1 MATYSQTP
9 GLLNIKG
16 VVGAHF
22 SCQLDFGTSLV
33 GYTFD
38 SAIVLQDYPALQE
51 QEITVTVD
59 DAAEGIITLSL
70 TSTQTSALR
79 AISRKKWYLNWTIGG
94 IKQTILAGV
103 FQLSNIPLGQNVVTS
118 TGVTINTQDV
128 DITLSAFSNAALD
141 GKQPLDADLTA
152 IAGLSPSN
160 DDFIQR
166 KSGAWVNRTIAQ
178 IKSDL
183 AISNI
188 DNTSDLNKPLSN
200 AAISALSYKVNT
212 NQISSFGYTL
222 VDDADASSARTTL
235 GLGTAATQNSSSFQA
250 GDSDLTAIAA
260 LSPADDDFIQR
271 KSGAWTNRTIAQV
284 KSDLAINNVNNTSDA
299 DKPVSTATQTALD
312 LKLNSS
318 TAASTY
324 QPLDSDLT
332 SIADLTPSESD
343 FIQRKSGAWA
353 NRTISQ
359 VRSDLSINNV
369 NNTSDLDK
377 PVSNATQTALSYKVD
392 TSQISTFGYSLIND
406 ADAATARTTLG
417 LGTAATQSSSSFQP
431 GDADLTAIAAIAP
444 ANGDIIQRQGGA
456 WARRTQSQ
464 FKEDLALNNVNNT
477 SDINKPL
484 STATINALS
493 YKVNTSQIS
502 TFGYSLVDDAD
513 AATARAT
520 LGLGTISTQ
529 NANNVN
535 VTGGTISGITDLA
548 LADGGTGGSLTAVNG
563 GVVYSGASAFAI
575 TPAGTSGQLLQ
586 SNGTSAPSWTSLPDI
601 EVGTAARATINN
613 NTSSN
618 RDFFP
623 VFAYQSANTG
633 SLLYGD
639 SAKLKYNPSN
649 GYLVADGFVVA
660 GGDIGIY
667 ESAIHWSGN
676 EVLNLEEYRMFDPYG
691 SEVASWGDGNGM
703 YVEGIASQN
712 VPLRL
717 FDTVFSVKQKTA
729 YDIVT
734 PSNSSTTNG
743 ANLRTAYTS
752 AKALTPGNSALSA
765 TNRATVLLLPGKYDL
780 GTTPLTMD
788 TEFVDLVGISSDPKH
803 VLITSQINTSDTGT
817 VVQTVDNVII
827 RNVTIDLT
835 GTPAGSGAGRTA
847 AYFPGRDSTSISAWT
862 SDGATATIT
871 SDSHGLQTGDSVR
884 ITGSGNSDLN
894 GAHTVTRI
902 DNNSFTFPSTV
913 NDSGSIGTATERF
926 DDTYIENCV
935 FSGTERTRRAAE
947 YAGTYKKC
955 ICDGSGLGY
964 EDSIASGYFEDCET
978 GAGFGSTNGSVASGT
993 FIRCKGGA
1001 YSFGSSAGGNPTTA
1015 TGTFT
1020 DCEVTNVISYNGTF
1034 TGTMRRCRFVCT
1046 GSNNNALNVGTGAK
1060 IFDSTLIATGTGESI
1075 TASSAATIQLA
1086 GCRMN
1091 KSINSNV
1098 SNSLGTLTESFNLID
1113 SDID

>member
-9 GLLNIKG
+9 GLLNIQG

-22 SCQLDFGTSLV
+22 SCQLDFDASLV

-70 TSTQTSALR
+70 TSSQTSALG
-79 AISRKKWYLNWTIGG
+79 AISGKKWYLNWTVGG
-94 IKQTILAGV
+94 IKQTILAGA

-166 KSGAWVNRTIAQ
+166 KSGAW
-178 IKSDL
+178 
-183 AISNI
+183 
-188 DNTSDLNKPLSN
+188 
-200 AAISALSYKVNT
+200 
-212 NQISSFGYTL
+212 
-222 VDDADASSARTTL
+222 
-235 GLGTAATQNSSSFQA
+235 
-250 GDSDLTAIAA
+250 
-260 LSPADDDFIQR
+260 
-271 KSGAWTNRTIAQV
+271 TNRTVAEV

-299 DKPVSTATQTALD
+299 DKPISTATQTALN
-312 LKLNSS
+312 LKLDSS

-324 QPLDSDLT
+324 QPLDADLT
-332 SIADLTPSESD
+332 SISSLTPSD
-343 FIQRKSGAWA
+343 NDVLQRKSGAWT
-353 NRTISQ
+353 NRSLFQ
-359 VRSDLSINNV
+359 LKSDLS
-369 NNTSDLDK
+369 
-377 PVSNATQTALSYKVD
+377 
-392 TSQISTFGYSLIND
+392 
-406 ADAATARTTLG
+406 
-417 LGTAATQSSSSFQP
+417 
-431 GDADLTAIAAIAP
+431 
-444 ANGDIIQRQGGA
+444 
-456 WARRTQSQ
+456 
-464 FKEDLALNNVNNT
+464 LNNVNNT
-477 SDINKPL
+477 SDADKPL
-484 STATINALS
+484 STATTNALS
-493 YKVNTSQIS
+493 YKVNTNQIS

-513 AATARAT
+513 AATARTTLGLGTMATQSSSSFQPIDSDLTAIAAIAPSNGDIIQRQSGVWAKRTKSEFKQDLELDNVNNTSDASKPLSNASIIALSYKVNTNQISSFGYSLVNDADAATARTT

-529 NANNVN
+529 SASNVN
-535 VTGGTISGITDLA
+535 VTGGTVSGITDLA
-548 LADGGTGGSLTAVNG
+548 LADGGTGSSLTAVNG
-563 GVVYSGASAFAI
+563 GVVYSGASALGI
-575 TPAGTSGQLLQ
+575 TSAGTSGQLLQ
-586 SNGTSAPSWTSLPDI
+586 SNGAGAPIWTSLLDI

-649 GYLVADGFVVA
+649 GYLYSSGINL
-660 GGDIGIY
+660 GGDMFLDGGGLGFANTVIFSPE
-667 ESAIHWSGN
+667 ESLIFDFDGN
-676 EVLNLEEYRMFDPYG
+676 P
-691 SEVASWGDGNGM
+691 VAEWDAGNGM
-703 YVEGIASQN
+703 YVNGIASQN

-717 FDTVFSVKQKTA
+717 FDSDLTA
-729 YDIVT
+729 SEDGTYVIVT

-743 ANLRTAYTS
+743 TNLRTAYAN
-752 AKALTPGNSALSA
+752 AKALTPSNSALSA

-803 VLITSQINTSDTGT
+803 VLITSQINTSDMGT
-817 VVQTVDNVII
+817 VVQTADNVVI

-835 GTPAGSGAGRTA
+835 GTPAGGGAGRTA
-847 AYFPGRDSTSISAWT
+847 AYFPGRTSTSISSWT
-862 SDGATATIT
+862 SDGTTATIT
-871 SDSHGLQTGDSVR
+871 SASHGLQTGDSVR
-884 ITGSGNSDLN
+884 ITGSGNNDLN

-913 NDSGSIGTATERF
+913 NDSGSVGTATERF
-926 DDTYIENCV
+926 DDTYIENCA
-935 FSGTERTRRAAE
+935 FSGTTDSGMRYNTE

-955 ICDGSGLGY
+955 ISGGGGFGASAIASGVFEDCVAGDSSFGGGTSGS
-964 EDSIASGYFEDCET
+964 SIASGTFKRCTAGSTSFGFYDCTGAFEDC
-978 GAGFGSTNGSVASGT
+978 VA
-993 FIRCKGGA
+993 GA
-1001 YSFGSSAGGNPTTA
+1001 YSFGFADASGTSSATLKN
-1015 TGTFT
+1015 
-1020 DCEVTNVISYNGTF
+1020 CEVIASYSSLSSF
-1034 TGTMRRCRFVCT
+1034 TGTMRGCT
-1046 GSNNNALNVGTGAK
+1046 FKTTSSNQSAIRVGTGAK
-1060 IFDSTLIATGTGESI
+1060 IFDSTLIANGTGESI
-1075 TASSAATIQLA
+1075 NATAPATIQLA

-1113 SDID
+1113 SNID

>member
-22 SCQLDFGTSLV
+22 SCQLDFSASLV
-33 GYTFD
+33 GYIFD

-70 TSTQTSALR
+70 TSTQTSAVG
-79 AISRKKWYLNWTIGG
+79 AISGKKWYLNWTIGG
-94 IKQTILAGV
+94 LKRTILAGV
-103 FQLSNIPLGQNVVTS
+103 FQLSNIPLGQNIVTS

-160 DDFIQR
+160 
-166 KSGAWVNRTIAQ
+166 N
-178 IKSDL
+178 
-183 AISNI
+183 
-188 DNTSDLNKPLSN
+188 
-200 AAISALSYKVNT
+200 
-212 NQISSFGYTL
+212 
-222 VDDADASSARTTL
+222 
-235 GLGTAATQNSSSFQA
+235 
-250 GDSDLTAIAA
+250 
-260 LSPADDDFIQR
+260 DFIQR

-284 KSDLAINNVNNTSDA
+284 KNDLA
-299 DKPVSTATQTALD
+299 
-312 LKLNSS
+312 
-318 TAASTY
+318 
-324 QPLDSDLT
+324 
-332 SIADLTPSESD
+332 
-343 FIQRKSGAWA
+343 
-353 NRTISQ
+353 
-359 VRSDLSINNV
+359 INNV

-377 PVSNATQTALSYKVD
+377 PLSNAAVS
-392 TSQISTFGYSLIND
+392 
-406 ADAATARTTLG
+406 
-417 LGTAATQSSSSFQP
+417 
-431 GDADLTAIAAIAP
+431 
-444 ANGDIIQRQGGA
+444 
-456 WARRTQSQ
+456 
-464 FKEDLALNNVNNT
+464 
-477 SDINKPL
+477 
-484 STATINALS
+484 ALS
-493 YKVNTSQIS
+493 YKVNTNQIS
-502 TFGYSLVDDAD
+502 TFGYSLVDDTT
-513 AATARAT
+513 AAAARTT

-535 VTGGTISGITDLA
+535 VTGGTVSGITDLA
-548 LADGGTGGSLTAVNG
+548 LADGGTGGSLSAVSG

-575 TPAGTSGQLLQ
+575 TPAGISGQLLQ
-586 SNGTSAPSWTSLPDI
+586 SNGAGAPSWISLPDI
-601 EVGTAARATINN
+601 EVGTAVRATINN

-649 GYLVADGFVVA
+649 GYLYSSGINLGGDMVLDGGGLGFAGNVIFSPEELTIFNFSSGVVA
-660 GGDIGIY
+660 
-667 ESAIHWSGN
+667 
-676 EVLNLEEYRMFDPYG
+676 V
-691 SEVASWGDGNGM
+691 WGEDGM
-703 YVEGIASQN
+703 YVDGIASQN

-717 FDTVFSVKQKTA
+717 FDSALTA
-729 YDIVT
+729 DEDGTYVIVT

-743 ANLRTAYTS
+743 TNLRTAYAN

-780 GTTPLTMD
+780 GTTPLAMD

-847 AYFPGRDSTSISAWT
+847 AYFPGRDSTSISSWT
-862 SDGATATIT
+862 SDGATATIA
-871 SDSHGLQTGDSVR
+871 SNSHGLQTGDSVR
-884 ITGSGNSDLN
+884 ITGSGNNDLN

-935 FSGTERTRRAAE
+935 FSGTSDSGMRQSVE
-947 YAGTYKKC
+947 YAGTYRRC
-955 ICDGSGLGY
+955 TGGVNSFSG
-964 EDSIASGYFEDCET
+964 IASGVFKDCSVGGNSFANKLEASGTFEDCV
-978 GAGFGSTNGSVASGT
+978 AGNSSFGGGTSTPSVASGT
-993 FIRCKGGA
+993 FKRCIAGDFSFGFYDCTGVFEDCVA
-1001 YSFGSSAGGNPTTA
+1001 GSNSFGSANVSGIFSATLKNCELTA
-1015 TGTFT
+1015 SA
-1020 DCEVTNVISYNGTF
+1020 VSSF
-1034 TGTMRRCRFVCT
+1034 TGTMRGCSIRAT
-1046 GSNNNALNVGTGAK
+1046 GVNQSALQVGTGAK